1 MFCAGGDPQD
11 AQGSKKAKT
20 MDYKEWVEMLKY
32 LAVFDKK
39 VKKQKA
45 AEIFK
50 QANRGTAGDGDH
62 SELDWDEFEFAFR
75 KLAEHLG
82 CSRLP
87 HVQWFGS
94 SRDSH
99 ADPTRY
105 RCSPHGCV
113 VCCQAWA
120 QGSARGTDSHDRWI
134 DRALHLL
141 CGWRRPCQVF
151 RHSPGHLCCPTLACA
166 VGLPDA

>member
-1 MFCAGGDPQD
+1 M
-11 AQGSKKAKT
+11 
-20 MDYKEWVEMLKY
+20 
-32 LAVFDKK
+32 AVFDKK

-87 HVQWFGS
+87 ARLGMCACARAIACEAFNGLALPETRTLTR
-94 SRDSH
+94 RDTGVH
-99 ADPTRY
+99 PMDVW
-105 RCSPHGCV
+105 CV
-113 VCCQAWA
+113 AKPGLRAA
-120 QGSARGTDSHDRWI
+120 QGEQIPMTDGLTELFTSFAAGDDPAKSSGT
-134 DRALHLL
+134 A
-141 CGWRRPCQVF
+141 QVI
-151 RHSPGHLCCPTLACA
+151 CA
-166 VGLPDA
+166 VLH